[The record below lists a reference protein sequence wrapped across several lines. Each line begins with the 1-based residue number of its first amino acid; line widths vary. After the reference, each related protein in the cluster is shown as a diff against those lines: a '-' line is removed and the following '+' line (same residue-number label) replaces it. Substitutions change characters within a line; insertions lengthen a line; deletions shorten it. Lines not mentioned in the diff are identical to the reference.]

1 MVQVAKENP
10 ALSLYRPAFH
20 QSNYLVEMLCGH
32 LLPLVKFQI
41 NMLGCRVAF
50 LMLSISICKISEND
64 GKHEPLDVVPVCV
77 YSAFPCSLRE
87 GAEAFP
93 SRQNPSLTSK

>member
-20 QSNYLVEMLCGH
+20 QSNYLVEMLCGY
-32 LLPLVKFQI
+32 LLPLPLVKFQR

-50 LMLSISICKISEND
+50 LMLPISICKISEND

-77 YSAFPCSLRE
+77 
-87 GAEAFP
+87 
-93 SRQNPSLTSK
+93 